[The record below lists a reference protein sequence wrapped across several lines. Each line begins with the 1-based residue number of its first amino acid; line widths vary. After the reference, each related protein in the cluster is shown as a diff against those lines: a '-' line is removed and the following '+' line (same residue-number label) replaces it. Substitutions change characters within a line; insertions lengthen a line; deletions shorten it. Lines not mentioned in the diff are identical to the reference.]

1 MVFMIFIRK
10 TLMKYFGCII
20 ILCSVMSYGSTLE
33 EMITFSEQNPSIQA
47 AMQQAKVYETLHSVA
62 EAGNYP
68 SLDVSYGA
76 TYLHEDPVLY
86 FGGSSFQMQAK
97 NLYTG
102 AIKLT
107 YPLFTGFAISAQ
119 IDKAKLRM
127 NRASLEADDAK
138 RNLYMGIVQVYAA
151 ALSRKHLMNSE
162 QEAYDAMQESYAKAK
177 AIFDL
182 GMSSSSELYRIE
194 AELNVI
200 KAQQIQTNNDY
211 KIALS
216 QLSLMTK
223 EEITEIEPL
232 PLIKELSLEILTE
245 QALKNRPDLK
255 ALVVMVQEQQS
266 QIDLAKSTQYPS
278 VGLFAQVAQIGDSPE
293 LSGDGY
299 TNKDRSAAGFMI
311 NYNMFSGYKTHNQ
324 IEAAREAKLSV
335 ELSLQAYRD
344 KVKTE
349 IYESYLTY
357 KSLLGALEAAKAQLK
372 AQESYEKL
380 VQGQFENQLA
390 DADTLSRAISSL
402 AMSRASLIA
411 INAKL
416 YTSYAKTL
424 LEVDSET
431 FLNTIKNT
439 KE

>member
-1 MVFMIFIRK
+1 VSYGT
-10 TLMKYFGCII
+10 TLDEMI
-20 ILCSVMSYGSTLE
+20 IL
-33 EMITFSEQNPSIQA
+33 SEKNPSIQA
-47 AMQQAKVYETLHSVA
+47 AMQQAKVYEKLHNAAKA
-62 EAGNYP
+62 ENYP

-76 TYLHEDPVLY
+76 TYLYEDPVMY
-86 FGGSSFQMQAK
+86 FAGSSLQVQAK

-102 AIKLT
+102 TAKLT
-107 YPLFTGFAISAQ
+107 YPLFTGFAVSAQ
-119 IDKAKLRM
+119 IDKSKFRM
-127 NRASLEADDAK
+127 HRASLEADDAK
-138 RNLYMGIVQVYAA
+138 RNLYMGIVQAYTSAVS
-151 ALSRKHLMNSE
+151 LKHLMESE
-162 QEAYDAMQESYAKAK
+162 QEAYEATQKSYEKAK
-177 AIFDL
+177 AFFDL

-194 AELNVI
+194 ADLNAI
-200 KAQQIQTNNDY
+200 KAQQIQTNNSY

-223 EEITEIEPL
+223 EEITDVEPL
-232 PLIKELSLEILTE
+232 PLIEELSLERLKE

-255 ALVVMVQEQQS
+255 ALALMVQEQQS

-278 VGLFAQVAQIGDSPE
+278 VALFAQVSHIGDTPE
-293 LSGDGY
+293 LNGDGY
-299 TNKDRSAAGFMI
+299 TNKDHSAAGFMI
-311 NYNMFSGYKTHNQ
+311 NYNIFSGFKTQSQ

-335 ELSLQAYRD
+335 ELGLEAYKD

-357 KSLLGALEAAKAQLK
+357 KSLFGALEAAKAQVK

-402 AMSRASLIA
+402 AMARASLIT
-411 INAKL
+411 INARL
-416 YTSYAKTL
+416 YASFAKAL
-424 LEVDSET
+424 LEVDNET
-431 FLNTIKNT
+431 FLNTIQNT